1 MPSRNKEKEKTMRIG
16 GGWTRTSEKNGK
28 TFISIAFDKEFLELC
43 PQLKECGMMLSY
55 VSPEDRKSEKAPGW
69 TVNLIKNDDNSN
81 KKQNTAAAE
90 QAIQQ
95 EGATQAAD
103 EATVGDEEIPY

>member
-1 MPSRNKEKEKTMRIG
+1 MRIG
-16 GGWTRTSEKNGK
+16 GAWTRTSEKTGK
-28 TFISIAFDKEFLELC
+28 TFISLLFDKEFLELC

-69 TVNLIKNDDNSN
+69 VVNLIKNDDNYGKN
-81 KKQNTAAAE
+81 KNVADAE

-95 EGATQAAD
+95 EGVAVQSSNETMD
-103 EATVGDEEIPY
+103 SEEIPY